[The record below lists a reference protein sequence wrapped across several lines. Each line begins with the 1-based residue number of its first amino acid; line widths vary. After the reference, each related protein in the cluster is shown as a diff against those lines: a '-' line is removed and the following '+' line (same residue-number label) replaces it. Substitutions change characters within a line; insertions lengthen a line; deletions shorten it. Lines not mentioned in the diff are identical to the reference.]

1 MKLTTKKLAAVTGV
15 LFGISMTSQVSAM
28 GEDDP
33 LLVKVMIDQ
42 FEKRYT
48 DGEDPLI
55 LEADVWIG
63 KDFNKAWFKFDAEQ
77 VDGKLEEFEVQALY
91 SRAVDPYWDF
101 QIGWKHN
108 SKPKPDSD
116 WLALG
121 FKGLAPYWFEVD
133 AAAFIGESGQ
143 VNLSLAAEYEL
154 MLTQQWVLSPEAEV
168 NFYTKDDDEREIGS
182 GLSDT
187 QLGLRLRYEIKRE
200 FAPYVG
206 VNWTRKYGGT
216 ADHARDE
223 GEDTNDVQFVAG
235 IRAWF

>member
-1 MKLTTKKLAAVTGV
+1 MFLALGMNPLAHAG
-15 LFGISMTSQVSAM
+15 MD
-28 GEDDP
+28 DDP
-33 LLVKVMIDQ
+33 ILTKVMIGQ
-42 FEKRYT
+42 FEKRYN

-55 LEADVWIG
+55 LEADAWIG
-63 KDFNKAWFKFDAEQ
+63 KDLHKAWFKIDAEQ
-77 VDGKLEEFEVQALY
+77 VDGKLEEFEIQALY
-91 SRAVDPYWDF
+91 SRAVDPYWDL

-108 SKPKPDSD
+108 SKPKPDSN

-133 AAAFIGESGQ
+133 AAAFVSDSGQ
-143 VNLSLAAEYEL
+143 VNLRLGAEYEL
-154 MLTQQWVLSPEAEV
+154 MLTQRWVLSPEAEV
-168 NFYTKDDDEREIGS
+168 NFYTKDDDAREIGS

-200 FAPYVG
+200 FAPYIG

-216 ADHARDE
+216 ADHARSA
-223 GEDTNDVQFVAG
+223 GEDTNDVQLVAG

>member
-1 MKLTTKKLAAVTGV
+1 MKFTTKKLAAVMSVLLGIGV
-15 LFGISMTSQVSAM
+15 NSQVTAM

-33 LLVKVMIDQ
+33 LLTKVMINQ
-42 FEKRYT
+42 FEKRFT
-48 DGEDPLI
+48 DGEDPWV
-55 LEADVWIG
+55 LEADAWIG
-63 KDFNKAWFKFDAEQ
+63 KDLNKAWFKFDAEQ
-77 VDGKLEEFEVQALY
+77 VDGELEEFEVQALY
-91 SRAVDPYWDF
+91 SRAIDPYWDF
-101 QIGWKHN
+101 QVGWKHN

-168 NFYTKDDDEREIGS
+168 NFYTKDDNAREIGS

-223 GEDTNDVQFVAG
+223 GEDTNDVQLVAG

>member
-1 MKLTTKKLAAVTGV
+1 MKITTKKLSTMMGV
-15 LFGISMTSQVSAM
+15 LLGIGMTSQVNAM

-42 FEKRYT
+42 FEKRFT
-48 DGEDPLI
+48 DGADPWI
-55 LEADVWIG
+55 LEADAWIG
-63 KDFNKAWFKFDAEQ
+63 KDLHKAWFKFDAEQ

-121 FKGLAPYWFEVD
+121 FKGLAPYWFEID

-154 MLTQQWVLSPEAEV
+154 MLTQQWVLSPEAEA
-168 NFYTKDDDEREIGS
+168 NFYTKNDDAREIGS

-187 QLGLRLRYEIKRE
+187 QVGLRLRYEIKRE

-216 ADHARDE
+216 ADHARNA
-223 GEDTNDVQFVAG
+223 GEDTNDVQLVAG